1 MPVGS
6 KILIYSSEA
15 ATREKLIQTLMYQRF
30 IPKAV
35 ENVAYANLALT
46 SGIYSIFLCDYT
58 QEEQAVFDFLKVMR
72 QDKVMRAVTP
82 IIMINNPTRE
92 KLESLIKIGCANLV
106 LHSDDNKPL
115 MDKIEAVAEALG
127 DEKARRL
134 FAHVEIP
141 EYENFKLLITAR
153 NGNKYPVLISNIS
166 LGDLQL
172 SWSPEKVP
180 VQKMN
185 TGDTLTNCLLVA
197 KNLDLY
203 VDLKITSVANYKA
216 VGQFVELNDDRRS
229 KLCNFIYERL
239 IAEHNPRK

>member
-6 KILIYSSEA
+6 KILIYSSDA
-15 ATREKLIQTLMYQRF
+15 ATRGKLIHTLMYQKF

-35 ENVAYANLALT
+35 ENLSYANLALT
-46 SGIYSIFLCDYT
+46 SAQYPIFICDYA
-58 QEEQAVFDFLKVMR
+58 QEDQTVFDFLKAAR
-72 QDKVMRAVTP
+72 QDKVTHAVTP
-82 IIMINNPTRE
+82 VIMINNPTRE
-92 KLESLIKIGCANLV
+92 TLENLIKIGCSNFV
-106 LHSDDNKPL
+106 LHSDDSKPL
-115 MDKIEAVAEALG
+115 IDKIEAIAGSLG
-127 DEKARRL
+127 DDKTRRL

-166 LGDLQL
+166 MSDLQL
-172 SWSPEKVP
+172 AWSPEKVP

-185 TGDTLTNCLLVA
+185 SGDTLTNCLLVA

-216 VGQFVELNDDRRS
+216 VGQFVELNDERRD

-239 IAEHNPRK
+239 VAENNPRK